1 MTVQNR
7 GGLRSQALSLALQR
21 DTQAAKAHGRSNRR
35 RYRRVSA
42 PIHCRPAGAE
52 FFAPHFEPID
62 IGFGGARIHSH
73 EEYRVGEG
81 LPLDIFVRGI
91 APVMFTTE
99 VVWVASLGRG
109 SRACFELG
117 LAFVDLDPD
126 ARMLLSSVLTSEVE
140 LVGYAE
146 PGVPSTAAPGDASF
160 ACAFG
165 EPAIEIGRTNRESA
179 IVPKGRESSSVLSR
193 TPIVVA
199 DDAELRAVSLDGRS
213 CFLVSLIDGVTSV
226 ESLIDLSGMPAE
238 DMLALLE
245 ELRLRQIVEL
255 C

>member
-1 MTVQNR
+1 MTVQNL
-7 GGLRSQALSLALQR
+7 GGLGSQALSLVLQR
-21 DTQAAKAHGRSNRR
+21 DTRAAKAHSGSNRR

-62 IGFGGARIHSH
+62 IGFGGARIHSQ
-73 EEYRVGEG
+73 EEYRVGEA

-99 VVWVASLGRG
+99 IVWIASVPIG
-109 SRACFELG
+109 SRACFDLG
-117 LAFVDLDPD
+117 LAFVELDSD
-126 ARMLLSSVLTSEVE
+126 ARTLLSSVLPSEVK

-146 PGVPSTAAPGDASF
+146 PAVPSTAALGDMSF

-165 EPAIEIGRTNRESA
+165 KPAVEIGQTNRESA
-179 IVPKGRESSSVLSR
+179 VVPKGRESCSVLVR

-199 DDAELRAVSLDGRS
+199 DDAELRAVPLDDRS

-226 ESLIDLSGMPAE
+226 ESLIDLSGISAE
-238 DMLALLE
+238 DMLTMLE

>member
-1 MTVQNR
+1 MTVQNL
-7 GGLRSQALSLALQR
+7 GGLRLRAVSLAPQR
-21 DTQAAKAHGRSNRR
+21 GTQAAQAHGGSNRR

-42 PIHCRPAGAE
+42 PIHCRPAGGE
-52 FFAPHFEPID
+52 FFVPHFEPID

-91 APVMFTTE
+91 APVMFNTE
-99 VVWVASLGRG
+99 IVWVASLGSG

-117 LAFVDLDPD
+117 LAFVDLNPD
-126 ARMLLSSVLTSEVE
+126 ARTLLSSVLTSEVA
-140 LVGYAE
+140 L
-146 PGVPSTAAPGDASF
+146 
-160 ACAFG
+160 G
-165 EPAIEIGRTNRESA
+165 EPAVEIGRTNRESA
-179 IVPKGRESSSVLSR
+179 VVRKGRESCSVLSR
-193 TPIVVA
+193 TPIVIA

-238 DMLALLE
+238 DILALLE
-245 ELRLRQIVEL
+245 ELRLHQIVEL

>member
-1 MTVQNR
+1 MTVQNL
-7 GGLRSQALSLALQR
+7 GGLRSRTGSIALQR
-21 DTQAAKAHGRSNRR
+21 GTQAAQAHGGSNRR

-62 IGFGGARIHSH
+62 IGFGGARIHTH

-99 VVWVASLGRG
+99 IVWVASLGSG
-109 SRACFELG
+109 SRGCFELG
-117 LAFVDLDPD
+117 LAFVDLNPD
-126 ARMLLSSVLTSEVE
+126 ARTLLSSVLTSEVE

-146 PGVPSTAAPGDASF
+146 PEGPPTAALGDRSSAR
-160 ACAFG
+160 ALG
-165 EPAIEIGRTNRESA
+165 EPAVEIGRTNRESG
-179 IVPKGRESSSVLSR
+179 VVRKGRESSAVLSR

-199 DDAELRAVSLDGRS
+199 DEAELRAVSLDGRS

-238 DMLALLE
+238 DMLTVLE
-245 ELRLRQIVEL
+245 ELRLCQIVEL